1 MVNLDPGNLP
11 QSSPLWLNLIP
22 SSKMCCLNLEIEA
35 LAGQDKRGVDKLGLD
50 LAIKERDFGA
60 GLNAITKAVFYAVS
74 PEQLSKALALRCR
87 LLHEIKLFDEAIE
100 DGLMTLRLPCPKSE
114 IGNVHI
120 CLARS
125 YQIKSMLIESKA
137 YYVQAIKIF
146 NENIERNSDSI
157 RKANK
162 GLEKCFSA
170 GTIEMFMPKWKC
182 FRSEPPNLREIES
195 EITLSTLERTEN
207 DSLCPVNSKLLSVPN
222 NALRLK
228 RTHLDW
234 TMELAHNVSTGDIL
248 LVEKPWAMSL
258 WKERTKYCYFCCKR
272 CHILKPCSGCPHV
285 GFCGDECQ
293 RKTRNHTE
301 LQDGGNKH
309 IYDCQAFNRLA
320 KVPPNELLDYICSTG
335 SYTSAKG
342 HQAFKG
348 AEETRDAPP
357 AVFDP
362 SDYSSIAFLSSC
374 SEKRNCHQ
382 LQTFTEAAIFLTYC
396 FYPSSLGLLD
406 STVHSPRWQRAIDGR
421 FDDGLGGGTI
431 TLEHRISPTGGELE
445 ESCRGDGT
453 LKGDGWRKVECGEDE
468 GGGGG
473 EGVSVGEDE
482 GEGEGEGEGT
492 VAEITLQRTD
502 TTHDLSSES
511 REAIARSCTTPS
523 PPPHHHLPRT
533 SPSSPILCT
542 LSPRI
547 YHSLALPSP
556 WPTFA
561 HRSNPLHRFSPP
573 SPSHRITRTH
583 PHTHPHT
590 LLTTLF
596 SGSRIS
602 TRSSGVLISRTL
614 ELGSVLPQ

>member
-1 MVNLDPGNLP
+1 
-11 QSSPLWLNLIP
+11 
-22 SSKMCCLNLEIEA
+22 MCCLNLCNEEI
-35 LAGQDKRGVDKLGLD
+35 LQVNGKSNVISKRYLSYGK

-309 IYDCQAFNRLA
+309 IYDCQ
-320 KVPPNELLDYICSTG
+320 
-335 SYTSAKG
+335 G

-396 FYPSSLGLLD
+396 FY
-406 STVHSPRWQRAIDGR
+406 VR
-421 FDDGLGGGTI
+421 
-431 TLEHRISPTGGELE
+431 
-445 ESCRGDGT
+445 
-453 LKGDGWRKVECGEDE
+453 
-468 GGGGG
+468 
-473 EGVSVGEDE
+473 
-482 GEGEGEGEGT
+482 
-492 VAEITLQRTD
+492 
-502 TTHDLSSES
+502 
-511 REAIARSCTTPS
+511 
-523 PPPHHHLPRT
+523 
-533 SPSSPILCT
+533 
-542 LSPRI
+542 
-547 YHSLALPSP
+547 
-556 WPTFA
+556 
-561 HRSNPLHRFSPP
+561 
-573 SPSHRITRTH
+573 
-583 PHTHPHT
+583 
-590 LLTTLF
+590 
-596 SGSRIS
+596 
-602 TRSSGVLISRTL
+602 
-614 ELGSVLPQ
+614 